1 MFDRKESSEGCYYPT
16 FLCMDLDTNDN
27 LQYLLHYPQN
37 PCTEA
42 LFLHEYIHYLQDLT
56 TVSGYAQICVVVD
69 NMKWASRCIK
79 KKRIHVPLDPFS
91 VTDYYLDIN
100 AQHLKTSIGNGRIKN
115 DPPIHHITDFDTYE
129 KSMRI
134 PNGMGIDA
142 KIDAVLTFTDCYGQE
157 YKYHVG
163 EYAISEC
170 QAYMVEQH
178 IYPNTIKPNEP
189 APDCP
194 YRVVQKIFE
203 RFCPKYDDTM
213 SMIAACEACLMHGMP
228 GLALKNLIDELN
240 ATTKKITAEEV
251 FFLGVSGRMLNK
263 SGQKISYFDR
273 LKEYNGHA
281 MTQLRSY
288 FKASYFEPC
297 KKFVEGVFA
306 EAYQYRINNPCAILK
321 IAQGGWI
328 FANAHLKTAVSLLGC
343 SSILNK
349 ANDMFQFSPRCYP
362 QECEPG
368 AFAAFRF
375 LHELLFTEKLPNN
388 HMVAA
393 CPMKVWCQK
402 SFKKNNLV
410 DITARADV
418 DCDHYPW
425 HNVDILPIL
434 KQCIFGRVAA
444 TYGMQGK
451 KLR

>member
-1 MFDRKESSEGCYYPT
+1 MYNRKESSEGCYYPT
-16 FLCMDLDTNDN
+16 FLCMDLDTKDN

-56 TVSGYAQICVVVD
+56 TIAGYSKICVVVD
-69 NMKWASRCIK
+69 NMNWASKCIK
-79 KKRIHVPLDPFS
+79 KKKIHVPLDPFS

-115 DPPIHHITDFDTYE
+115 DPKIHNISDFDTYE
-129 KSMRI
+129 KNMLI
-134 PNGMGIDA
+134 PKGMAIDS
-142 KIDAVLTFTDCYGQE
+142 KIDAVLTFTDSYGQE
-157 YKYHVG
+157 FKYHVG

-178 IYPNTIKPNEP
+178 IYPNTIKPQNP

-203 RFCPKYDDTM
+203 RFCPKYYDIM

-240 ATTKKITAEEV
+240 ATEKKITAEEV
-251 FFLGVSGRMLNK
+251 YFLGISERMLYKN
-263 SGQKISYFDR
+263 GQTTSYFDR
-273 LKEYNGHA
+273 LREYNGHA

-288 FKASYFEPC
+288 FKASYFESC
-297 KKFVEGVFA
+297 LKFVEGVFA

-321 IAQGGWI
+321 IAQGGWA
-328 FANAHLKTAVSLLGC
+328 FMNGPLKTAVSLLGC
-343 SSILNK
+343 SSILTK
-349 ANDMFQFSPRCYP
+349 ANNMFQMSPLCYP

-368 AFAAFRF
+368 VFASYRF

-388 HMVAA
+388 HMVAG

-402 SFKKNNLV
+402 SFEEQELD
-410 DITARADV
+410 DITAREDV

-425 HNVDILPIL
+425 HNVNILPIL
-434 KQCIFGRVAA
+434 NQCVFGRVAA
-444 TYGMQGK
+444 TFGLQGK

>member
-1 MFDRKESSEGCYYPT
+1 
-16 FLCMDLDTNDN
+16 MDLDTKDN

-56 TVSGYAQICVVVD
+56 TIAGYSKICVVVD
-69 NMKWASRCIK
+69 NMNWASKCIK
-79 KKRIHVPLDPFS
+79 KKKIHVPLDPFS

-115 DPPIHHITDFDTYE
+115 DPKIHNISDFDTYE
-129 KSMRI
+129 KNMLI
-134 PNGMGIDA
+134 PKGMAIDS
-142 KIDAVLTFTDCYGQE
+142 KIDAVLTFTDSYGQE

-178 IYPNTIKPNEP
+178 IYPNTIKPQNP

-203 RFCPKYDDTM
+203 RFCPKYYDIM

-240 ATTKKITAEEV
+240 ATEKKITAEEV
-251 FFLGVSGRMLNK
+251 YFLGISERMLYKN
-263 SGQKISYFDR
+263 GQTTSYFDR

-288 FKASYFEPC
+288 FKASYFESC
-297 KKFVEGVFA
+297 LKFVEGVFV

-321 IAQGGWI
+321 IAQGGWA
-328 FANAHLKTAVSLLGC
+328 FMNDPLKTAVSLLGC
-343 SSILNK
+343 SSILTK
-349 ANDMFQFSPRCYP
+349 ANNMFQMSPLCYP

-368 AFAAFRF
+368 VFASYRF

-388 HMVAA
+388 HMVAG

-402 SFKKNNLV
+402 SFEEQELD
-410 DITARADV
+410 DITAREDV

-425 HNVDILPIL
+425 HNVNILPIL
-434 KQCIFGRVAA
+434 NQCVFGRVAA
-444 TYGMQGK
+444 TFGLQGK

>member
-1 MFDRKESSEGCYYPT
+1 MYNRKESSEGCYYPT
-16 FLCMDLDTNDN
+16 FLCMDLDTKDN

-56 TVSGYAQICVVVD
+56 TIAGYSKICVVVD
-69 NMKWASRCIK
+69 NMNWASKCIK
-79 KKRIHVPLDPFS
+79 KKKIHVPLDPFS

-115 DPPIHHITDFDTYE
+115 DPKIHNISDFDTYE
-129 KSMRI
+129 KNMLI
-134 PNGMGIDA
+134 PKGMAIDS
-142 KIDAVLTFTDCYGQE
+142 KIDAVLTFTDSYGQE

-178 IYPNTIKPNEP
+178 IYPNTIKPQNP

-203 RFCPKYDDTM
+203 RFCPKYYDIM

-240 ATTKKITAEEV
+240 ATEKKITAEEV
-251 FFLGVSGRMLNK
+251 YFLGISERMLYKN
-263 SGQKISYFDR
+263 GQTTSYFDR

-288 FKASYFEPC
+288 FKASYFESC
-297 KKFVEGVFA
+297 LKFVEGVFV

-321 IAQGGWI
+321 IAQGGWA
-328 FANAHLKTAVSLLGC
+328 FMNDPLKTAVSLLGC
-343 SSILNK
+343 SSILTK
-349 ANDMFQFSPRCYP
+349 ANNMFQMSPLCYP

-368 AFAAFRF
+368 VFASYRF

-388 HMVAA
+388 HMVAG

-402 SFKKNNLV
+402 SFEEQELD
-410 DITARADV
+410 DITAREDV

-425 HNVDILPIL
+425 HNVNILPIL
-434 KQCIFGRVAA
+434 NQCVFGRVAA
-444 TYGMQGK
+444 TFGLQGK